1 MDLATIPFPQPLVA
15 LWRVHPGDILGEPI
29 QFITR
34 GQWTHAGWLRSDGK
48 TIWECYYPKMRC
60 RPLNEAEKPGIDL
73 FTLEGM
79 TPDIAARFERY
90 FDITTSGPSVQGYSI
105 AGLFEYA
112 LDLPVADE
120 QNVFC
125 SEADMQSIRKV
136 APALLPLARCED
148 CKVSPVEL
156 GHSPRLLPVGW

>member
-1 MDLATIPFPQPLVA
+1 MTLSQNPFPQPLIA

-34 GQWTHAGWLRSDGK
+34 GQWTHAGWLRRDGQ

-60 RPLNEAEKPGIDL
+60 RPVMDAEDQGIDL
-73 FTLEGM
+73 FALEGM
-79 TPDIAARFERY
+79 TPDLAERFERY
-90 FDITTSGPSVQGYSI
+90 FDITTTGPSVQGYSI
-105 AGLFEYA
+105 AGLFEFA
-112 LDLPVADE
+112 LDLPATDE

-125 SEADMQSIRKV
+125 SEATMQSIRKV

-148 CKVSPVEL
+148 YKVSPVDL
-156 GHSPRLLPVGW
+156 GHSTRLIGPLG